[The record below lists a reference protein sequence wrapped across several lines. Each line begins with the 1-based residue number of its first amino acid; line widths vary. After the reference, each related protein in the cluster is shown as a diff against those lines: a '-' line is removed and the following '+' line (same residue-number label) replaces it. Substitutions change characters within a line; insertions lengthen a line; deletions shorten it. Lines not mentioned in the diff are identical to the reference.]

1 MHKLP
6 SVMQTAL
13 WVSQFPFAL
22 EVAKLMNRIKRIP
35 LGDIIAERVL
45 EARKGSKSHIATV
58 RIGRPVKSANA
69 PDYRC
74 PYQIAGIGD
83 DVVRSASGEDSMQAM
98 ELALKMVGAE
108 LYLRHKD
115 FTFTWLGQAD
125 LGFPKPNL
133 GTT

>member
-1 MHKLP
+1 
-6 SVMQTAL
+6 
-13 WVSQFPFAL
+13 
-22 EVAKLMNRIKRIP
+22 MNRIKRIP
-35 LGDIIAERVL
+35 LGDVIAERVL
-45 EARKGSKSHIATV
+45 EARKGSTSCIATV

-83 DVVRSASGEDSMQAM
+83 NVVRSASGEDSMQAM

-108 LYLRHKD
+108 LHFRHKD

-125 LGFPKPNL
+125 FGFPKPKL
-133 GTT
+133 GAT